1 MHILIKNKYLIYDN
15 YRIKCAVGKR
25 GINIKKKEG
34 DFITP
39 KGLYKINYI
48 LYRKDKV
55 KNLNNTIFTKNMP
68 KDLSHDSLRICIKQ
82 KHPFPWDK
90 RIQEIK

>member
-1 MHILIKNKYLIYDN
+1 MDVEGHEVKIFDNLITN
-15 YRIKCAVGKR
+15 
-25 GINIKKKEG
+25 KKK
-34 DFITP
+34 FIEQISNSDIF
-39 KGLYKINYI
+39 Y
-48 LYRKDKV
+48 
-55 KNLNNTIFTKNMP
+55 NLNNTIFTKNMP